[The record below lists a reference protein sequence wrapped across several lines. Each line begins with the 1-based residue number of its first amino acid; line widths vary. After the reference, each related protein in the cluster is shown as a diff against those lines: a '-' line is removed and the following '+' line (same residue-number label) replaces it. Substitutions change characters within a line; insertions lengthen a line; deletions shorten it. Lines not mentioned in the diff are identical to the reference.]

1 MTEEIGSPLVAAAD
15 AEATDPYCLRP
26 GEAAALLAGHPWRRF
41 AALGDSVAE
50 GVGEPVP
57 GYRRLGWVGRVAE
70 ALAVHRADLAYLNL
84 GARDLRAAQVRERQ
98 LAAALAFAPDL
109 ALIACGANDA
119 LRPRYDPDRVRREV
133 TAMVRALQE
142 HGAEVLTVSLFVLS
156 SYPHSRHGLRPP
168 LAGRLRRLAGDTRAL
183 AAELGTIHIALDG
196 HPAETDPSL
205 YSGDGIHGND
215 RSHAIAAAEAVRR
228 LGAHL
233 GNRWP

>member
-1 MTEEIGSPLVAAAD
+1 VD
-15 AEATDPYCLRP
+15 AEVVDPYCLRLR
-26 GEAAALLAGHPWRRF
+26 EAAALLAGHPWRRF
-41 AALGDSVAE
+41 AVLGDSVAQ

-57 GYRRLGWVGRVAE
+57 GYRRLGWADRLAG
-70 ALAVHRADLAYLNL
+70 ALAAHRPDLAYLNL
-84 GARDLRAAQVRERQ
+84 GERDLRAAQVRERQ

-119 LRPRYDPDRVRREV
+119 LRPRYDPTVVRREV
-133 TAMVRALQE
+133 TAMVRALHE
-142 HGAEVLTVSLFVLS
+142 RGAEVLTVSLFVLS
-156 SYPHSRHGLRPP
+156 GYPRRPHGLRPP
-168 LAGRLRRLAGDTRAL
+168 LAGRLRRLAEDARVL
-183 AAELGTIHIALDG
+183 AGELGTVHIDLAG

-228 LGAHL
+228 LGAYL

>member
-1 MTEEIGSPLVAAAD
+1 MAEIDPLPAAAVD

-26 GEAAALLAGHPWRRF
+26 GEGAALLAGHPWRRF
-41 AALGDSVAE
+41 TALGDSVAE

-57 GYRRLGWVGRVAE
+57 GYRRLGWVDRLAQ

-119 LRPRYDPDRVRREV
+119 LRPRYDPDLVRREV
-133 TAMVRALQE
+133 TAMVRALQQ
-142 HGAEVLTVSLFVLS
+142 HGADVLTVSLFVLS

-168 LAGRLRRLAGDTRAL
+168 LAGRLRRLAGDAHAL
-183 AAELGTIHIALDG
+183 AEELGTVHIALDG

>member
-1 MTEEIGSPLVAAAD
+1 MAAAG
-15 AEATDPYCLRP
+15 AEAADPYCLRP

-41 AALGDSVAE
+41 AVLGDSVAQ

-57 GYRRLGWVGRVAE
+57 GYRRLGWADRLAL
-70 ALAVHRADLAYLNL
+70 ALAVPRPDLAYLNL
-84 GARDLRAAQVRERQ
+84 GARDLRAAQVRQRQ

-109 ALIACGANDA
+109 ALVACGANDA
-119 LRPRYDPDRVRREV
+119 LRPRYDRDLVRREV
-133 TAMVRALQE
+133 TAMVGALRE
-142 HGAEVLTVSLFVLS
+142 RGADVLTVSLFVLS
-156 SYPHSRHGLRPP
+156 SYPDRPHGLRPP
-168 LAGRLRRLAGDTRAL
+168 LAGRLRRLAGDARAL
-183 AAELGTIHIALDG
+183 ADELGTIHIDLAG